1 MAYTYQMS
9 FYIEPTQM
17 NQLQIGEALETAIG
31 YLRALLPSEPGFI
44 TARDMRSID
53 LQDRIHLILES
64 EWNEW
69 ADLKRHREQSYLE
82 EDHLLT
88 HFKPHIDLEEIETHI
103 YEEIA

>member
-1 MAYTYQMS
+1 MAYTYQIS

-17 NQLQIGEALETAIG
+17 NQLQIGAALETTIG
-31 YLRALLPSEPGFI
+31 YLRTLLPAEYGFI
-44 TARDMRSID
+44 TARAMRSID
-53 LQDRIHLILES
+53 LQDRIHLVFES

-69 ADLKRHREQSYLE
+69 ADLVRHREHSYLE

-88 HFKPHIDLEEIETHI
+88 HFKPHVNVEDLESHI